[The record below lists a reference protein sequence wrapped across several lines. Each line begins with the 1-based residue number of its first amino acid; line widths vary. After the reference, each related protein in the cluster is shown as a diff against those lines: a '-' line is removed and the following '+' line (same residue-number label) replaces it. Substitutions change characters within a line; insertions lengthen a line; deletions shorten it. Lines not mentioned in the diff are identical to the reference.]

1 MAVEM
6 LADSAVGLAAAAA
19 VANERI
25 VVPGHFDVEVYGTFR
40 RLFRQRKLT
49 RARFDAIVV
58 RLARLAAERVGLSG
72 LLLEAHVIADRVSAT
87 VGRARSSFRISITYR
102 LIDTPLLSA
111 RRRKRS
117 RSVTGTPRIWT
128 SVFLVVTERS

>member
-1 MAVEM
+1 M
-6 LADSAVGLAAAAA
+6 LAESPIGLAAAAA

-40 RLFRQRKLT
+40 RLFRQSKLT
-49 RARFDAIVV
+49 RGRFDAIVV

-87 VGRARSSFRISITYR
+87 DAFSSHSLGRATWNFSPPMPTLCRALGVSHTYA
-102 LIDTPLLSA
+102 LSP
-111 RRRKRS
+111 RPSRS
-117 RSVTGTPRIWT
+117 RHETWVAG
-128 SVFLVVTERS
+128 RSP